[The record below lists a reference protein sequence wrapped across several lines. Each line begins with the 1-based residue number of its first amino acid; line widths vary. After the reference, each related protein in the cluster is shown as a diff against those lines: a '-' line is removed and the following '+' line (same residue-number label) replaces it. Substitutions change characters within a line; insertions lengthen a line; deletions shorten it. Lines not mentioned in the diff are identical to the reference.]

1 VKKAPI
7 LATVAL
13 VALAVHDPA
22 AAADPAV
29 AVKAPATPP
38 TYDWDGF
45 YVGGHVAYGPG
56 HTRYTVWDPAPI
68 MGTNSF
74 GGLMAGLHA
83 GYNYVL
89 PSRILLGIEGDIS
102 VPNFLESN
110 AVLASVPRPDGDLI
124 QQLDYVG
131 TVRGRAGYVFEPWM
145 VYATGGFA
153 FAGSRILNPL
163 PSGDAE
169 KALRVRPGWVAGG
182 GAEYAFAP
190 HWTLQFQYLYSRY
203 ASAEA
208 GFPSGA
214 RYAATMDLHELRLG
228 LNRKLDWS
236 YGAGAA
242 AGPQAITE
250 SPRWE
255 MHGQTTY
262 IQQAHLAFRS
272 SYFGTN
278 SLTPWPETRNTWSS
292 SLFLGFR
299 LWDGGELY
307 YNPELLQGFG
317 FNDTVGLAG
326 PAQIRELFSAVN
338 SKFDYLEIGVHLHSR
353 PDQAAEK
360 VLAAYDAGCRRF
372 DSALGGLGGCPF
384 AQDALVGNIA
394 TESVVEALQQGGA
407 ELPPLKSLDV
417 LLRIT
422 AELAARYTESSAA
435 D

>member
-1 VKKAPI
+1 MSPGIVKLRLDAARVRLTSWRPVICRCVVKKAPI

-56 HTRYTVWDPAPI
+56 HTRYQVWEPAPI
-68 MGTNSF
+68 MGANRF

-89 PSRILLGIEGDIS
+89 PSRILLGLEGDIS

-182 GAEYAFAP
+182 GAEYGFAP
-190 HWTLQFQYLYSRY
+190 HWALQFQYLYSRY
-203 ASAEA
+203 GSAEA
-208 GFPSGA
+208 LFPSGTP
-214 RYAATMDLHELRLG
+214 YAGTMDLHELRLG
-228 LNRKLDWS
+228 LTPQPDWS
-236 YGAGAA
+236 YKACAA
-242 AGPQAITE
+242 ARPPARPGPPQ
-250 SPRWE
+250 
-255 MHGQTTY
+255 
-262 IQQAHLAFRS
+262 
-272 SYFGTN
+272 
-278 SLTPWPETRNTWSS
+278 
-292 SLFLGFR
+292 LG
-299 LWDGGELY
+299 
-307 YNPELLQGFG
+307 
-317 FNDTVGLAG
+317 
-326 PAQIRELFSAVN
+326 
-338 SKFDYLEIGVHLHSR
+338 KHR
-353 PDQAAEK
+353 PH
-360 VLAAYDAGCRRF
+360 
-372 DSALGGLGGCPF
+372 
-384 AQDALVGNIA
+384 
-394 TESVVEALQQGGA
+394 
-407 ELPPLKSLDV
+407 PL
-417 LLRIT
+417 
-422 AELAARYTESSAA
+422 
-435 D
+435 